1 MATLFLVIG
10 AFISPIMGIIF
21 LFISLFRN
29 YKPTIGTII
38 VLTAIIALICIYWFP
53 WGDSQSHFFTYL
65 RDDVD
70 FYISEPVIMMLST
83 YWLYDWVI
91 RLIADLTGNYV
102 YGYYF
107 WLFFSLA
114 IYACVVWSSYTKN
127 NTVSKSYVTPFFILF
142 AIIGIREFL
151 DLNRSTSAS
160 LIIIAALFLIQERK
174 RSKAISILLFIIA
187 FYLHDMTRIVIILLP
202 ITYLMIKKINS
213 KAMWYLIAFVLVVF
227 STVIQTFV
235 LPHIMSERNQELYLE
250 GQFGTGSGVNSGYMI
265 LMGWINVI
273 LAIVLYYYI
282 ITKRQ
287 HIKNRLILSLFIAS
301 SLVVFSCFGLW
312 TIRERFSILCILSAT
327 SLIVSEWDTFV
338 SNSLLPKFMIG
349 SIIVKFILIIF
360 LHYSALFIYR
370 TSSNNPDES
379 VAITSR
385 LIYVPT
391 PLLIDV
397 NSFGY
402 NDDMYMKLYDRAKYG
417 N

>member
-21 LFISLFRN
+21 LLISLFRN
-29 YKPTIGTII
+29 YKPTIWTTII
-38 VLTAIIALICIYWFP
+38 LTAIIALIGIYWFP
-53 WGDSQSHFFTYL
+53 WGDNQSHFFSYL
-65 RDDVD
+65 TDNVD
-70 FYISEPVIMMLST
+70 FYLSEPAIMMLST

-107 WLFFSLA
+107 WLFFPLA
-114 IYACVVWSSYTKN
+114 IYSCIVWSSYMKN
-127 NTVSKSYVTPFFILF
+127 NTVSKNYVIPFFVLF

-151 DLNRSTSAS
+151 DLNRSTSVS
-160 LIIIAALFLIQERK
+160 LILIAALFLIQGK
-174 RSKAISILLFIIA
+174 KCSKVISVLLFIVA
-187 FYLHDMTRIVIILLP
+187 FYLHDMMRLLIILLP

-213 KAMWYLIAFVLVVF
+213 KVTWYSIAFVLAAL
-227 STVIQTFV
+227 STVIQTIV

-250 GQFGTGSGVNSGYMI
+250 GAFGMGSGVNSGYMI

-273 LAIVLYYYI
+273 LTIVLYYYI

-287 HIKNRLILSLFIAS
+287 YIKNKLVLSLFIAS

-327 SLIVSEWDTFV
+327 SLMVSEWDTFA
-338 SNSLLPKFMIG
+338 SNLLLPKLMIG

-370 TSSNNPDES
+370 SSSNDPDES
-379 VAITSR
+379 VAVTSR
-385 LIYVPT
+385 IFYVPT

-397 NSFGY
+397 NMFGY
-402 NDDMYMKLYDRAKYG
+402 NDNVYLKLYDRAKYG